1 MPKSRLFCTSA
12 LRSASFRSAVAFG
25 AALAS
30 VAPAYAHLDPAEH
43 GSFAAGFS
51 HPLFGTDHILAM
63 VAVGLWASLLA
74 AGADRRALW
83 FVPAAF
89 VGTMLAGFL
98 AAMAGTS
105 LPFVEPVIL
114 ASIVVIGLLAAV
126 ALNIPVPAAM
136 AMVGFFAFFHGH
148 AHGGEIG
155 EAGAGT
161 YAAGFALATAL
172 LHAAGIGFG
181 LLLGRMLGGRAGRR
195 LTQAAGAVTAFGGL
209 WLAFAG

>member
-1 MPKSRLFCTSA
+1 MLKRTALTLSA
-12 LRSASFRSAVAFG
+12 MTLG
-25 AALAS
+25 

-74 AGADRRALW
+74 VSAERRALW
-83 FVPAAF
+83 FVPATF

-172 LHAAGIGFG
+172 QHAAGIGFG

-195 LTQAAGAVTAFGGL
+195 LTQAAGAVTALGGL